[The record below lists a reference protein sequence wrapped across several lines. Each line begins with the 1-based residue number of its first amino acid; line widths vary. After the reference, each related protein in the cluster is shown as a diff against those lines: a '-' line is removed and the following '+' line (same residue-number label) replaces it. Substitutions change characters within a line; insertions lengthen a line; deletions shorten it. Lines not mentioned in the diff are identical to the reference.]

1 MSNNNEKIQDYF
13 NILLIG
19 DSNVGKTSILERYCN
34 NRFLTYKFNNT
45 LSQIYKKFI
54 NQNTLYIGLKFWD
67 INFNE
72 KFFKLYKTIYER
84 TDIIIFICSF
94 DNRKSLDNINIWYQ
108 NLLNNIDLSSKL
120 MVLFA
125 NKNDL
130 DKKEFNSDNL
140 IFKADSLKLKCF
152 EMSAKNN
159 INIQESFDKLIND
172 ILINNVLFKIKNN
185 IRLKIEKDNDN
196 NKGNNCVN

>member
-1 MSNNNEKIQDYF
+1 MSNKNEKIQDYF

-19 DSNVGKTSILERYCN
+19 DPNVGKTSILERYCN
-34 NRFLTYKFNNT
+34 NRFLTYKYNNT

-185 IRLKIEKDNDN
+185 IRLKINKDNDN

>member
-84 TDIIIFICSF
+84 SDIIIFICSF

>member
-1 MSNNNEKIQDYF
+1 MSNKNEKIQDYF

-19 DSNVGKTSILERYCN
+19 DPNVGKTSILERYCN
-34 NRFLTYKFNNT
+34 NRFLTYKYNNT

-84 TDIIIFICSF
+84 SDIIIFICSF
-94 DNRKSLDNINIWYQ
+94 DNRKSLDNINNWYQ

-125 NKNDL
+125 TKNDL
-130 DKKEFNSDNL
+130 DKKEFNSENL
-140 IFKADSLKLKCF
+140 IFKAESLKLKCF

-172 ILINNVLFKIKNN
+172 ILINDVLFKIKNN
-185 IRLKIEKDNDN
+185 IRLKINKDNDN